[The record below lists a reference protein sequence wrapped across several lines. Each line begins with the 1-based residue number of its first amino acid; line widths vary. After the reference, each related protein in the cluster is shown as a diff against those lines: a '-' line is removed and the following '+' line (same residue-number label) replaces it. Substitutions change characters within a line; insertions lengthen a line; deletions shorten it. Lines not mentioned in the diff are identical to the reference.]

1 MEINLENLIPFE
13 RMLLDPEEVFQLV
26 ERKEKILLLKENKP
40 AYLIIKYSG
49 ESQIIDASIMK
60 KQERY
65 TLQEAMKIVL
75 LDVDNHTLHAADL
88 ADEIFR
94 RRLYA
99 KKDGEKA
106 QYNQIRA
113 RCGHYPNLFETLPG
127 NIIKLKEGTEE

>member
-13 RMLLDPEEVFQLV
+13 KMLLDPEEVFQLV
-26 ERKEKILLLKENKP
+26 ESKEKILLLKENKP

-94 RRLYA
+94 RGLYA